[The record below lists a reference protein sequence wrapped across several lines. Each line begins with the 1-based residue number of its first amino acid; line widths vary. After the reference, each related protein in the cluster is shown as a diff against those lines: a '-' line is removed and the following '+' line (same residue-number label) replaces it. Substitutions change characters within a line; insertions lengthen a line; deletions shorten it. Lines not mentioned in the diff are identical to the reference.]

1 MFQQLLKAIFFPQKF
16 CQMNNFSYF
25 CGQLTADFA
34 VNKPQNYTSL
44 IIALSPHGEFYPEI
58 LHNTCG

>member
-25 CGQLTADFA
+25 CGLLTADFA
-34 VNKPQNYTSL
+34 AKKPQDIHPKHRL
-44 IIALSPHGEFYPEI
+44 GE
-58 LHNTCG
+58 